1 MFVISMIKVKGSGSD
16 PFKTSSSCLSVGAT
30 PETGQGLSRLRYMF
44 FMPVDLL
51 GGAAALETMNASASC
66 SHRPMQAKITKR
78 DERLKREDGSFCTSS
93 RVLPL
98 T

>member
-51 GGAAALETMNASASC
+51 GGRC
-66 SHRPMQAKITKR
+66 SGGAGN
-78 DERLKREDGSFCTSS
+78 DERICLLQPSAHAGKNYQKR
-93 RVLPL
+93 
-98 T
+98 